1 MVLSSSERD
10 DLIRRVEQKLGRTP
24 VRAQLV
30 REVVDRTLGALP
42 DLAAAAPRATTASA
56 IAIFSAT
63 STPDLASRVRLALAG
78 RDVTVDRLATAT
90 EGRHTVVTLHVPASS
105 GETVRSV
112 ATAIGARVSWRAEG
126 A

>member
-42 DLAAAAPRATTASA
+42 DLAAAAPRASAAPAERRAASASA
-56 IAIFSAT
+56 IRMVFI
-63 STPDLASRVRLALAG
+63 P
-78 RDVTVDRLATAT
+78 
-90 EGRHTVVTLHVPASS
+90 
-105 GETVRSV
+105 
-112 ATAIGARVSWRAEG
+112 
-126 A
+126 